1 MDPLYLFNRHFDMY
15 SRYRNNP
22 RGAIPTDRRGDY
34 IPRRRN
40 RHRNYDGLPSYMRPT
55 ESSFRRS
62 RTYGPQ
68 RRKPRPWERDNG
80 PPTTDHPANDAPD
93 TTNTDD
99 VPKPKIE
106 EEATAEELATVLTVK
121 NIDLNIEENVQ
132 QHHTDKYEN
141 TMEREDGDGEK
152 LERELVIR
160 RAAEFQIT
168 IEFDRPYNKKQDD
181 LTFLFKTG
189 EYPLPKAGTLASF
202 KLQEGADRSYK
213 PDSWGAHIVK
223 LDGNFMTMA
232 VYVPAKCVIG
242 EWEFV
247 VKTIFEDKD
256 GKKMSFRYEYP
267 DDIIILLNPWS
278 PDDTVYYPTEKL
290 LDEYVLND
298 GGALFY
304 GNYRQIGSR
313 GWNFG
318 QFADGILD
326 ASLVILRKAFG
337 FKIDGNMGDPVHIS
351 RALSRIVN
359 NNDDNGVLVGNWSGE
374 YDDGTRPTAWTGSIK
389 IIQQYMEKR
398 EPVQYGQCWVFSG
411 VLTTICRAL
420 GLPCRS
426 VTNFASA
433 HDTDLSCTIDNVYRL
448 DDDDDLEKTNLS
460 GDSVWNFHVWNEV
473 YMQRPDLP
481 TSSTEYHGWQVI
493 DATPQERSDGFFCL
507 GPAPVAAVKKG
518 AINIGKDTP
527 FVFAEVNAD
536 SIDWLVEDRDEFY
549 VLNVVKDKIGKKI
562 STKEPTGKRFR
573 GNLSYTGRRG
583 NIDREDLT
591 LLYKYEEGTPEE
603 RDAVAL
609 ATKLSNADK
618 NPYITDSMIEL
629 KLEDQDEILV
639 GKDFSYSVMVKNV
652 GDKSLTVKVGMKI
665 ESMTYYG
672 DAVDMIIHKKF
683 GEMKIE
689 AGQETK
695 IKLDVPA
702 DLYLPKV
709 IEHFAMKVTAT
720 CLIIEEHRRVILED
734 DFRLRRPDLTIEAP
748 ETCKPGETIKI
759 KVYFD
764 NPMNKTLTKC
774 KLMIEGSL
782 RSTETTNG
790 GSIKFPDVPG
800 NSRWETILT
809 VKPKI
814 KPTHIKERDLF
825 LSFDCVEL
833 PDIVGFHGLDLS
845 D

>member
-1 MDPLYLFNRHFDMY
+1 MS
-15 SRYRNNP
+15 SRYANDTT
-22 RGAIPTDRRGDY
+22 RGIPTRRGGGHN
-34 IPRRRN
+34 PLCRN
-40 RHRNYDGLPSYMRPT
+40 SD
-55 ESSFRRS
+55 SSINIL
-62 RTYGPQ
+62 RTRTDGPQ
-68 RRKPRPWERDNG
+68 RLKPRPWERDHR
-80 PPTTDHPANDAPD
+80 PPTSECSAQ
-93 TTNTDD
+93 D
-99 VPKPKIE
+99 VSTKPLPSTGT
-106 EEATAEELATVLTVK
+106 EATSEELATVITVK
-121 NIDLNIEENVQ
+121 NIDLNIEENVR
-132 QHHTDKYEN
+132 QHHTDKFEN
-141 TMEREDGDGEK
+141 TMEKDCAGKTVEPQ
-152 LERELVIR
+152 LVIR
-160 RAAEFQIT
+160 RAAEFKIT

-181 LTFLFKTG
+181 LTFIFKTG
-189 EYPLPKAGTLASF
+189 EHPLPTTGTLVTF

-213 PDSWGAHIVK
+213 PDSWGAHMVN

-247 VKTIFEDKD
+247 VKRTLVKKD

-290 LDEYVLND
+290 LDEYILND
-298 GGALFY
+298 GGTLFY
-304 GNYRQIGSR
+304 GSYKQISSR

-318 QFADGILD
+318 HFADGILD
-326 ASLVILRKAFG
+326 ASLHILRKAFG
-337 FKIDGNMGDPVHIS
+337 FKIDCNMGDPVQIS
-351 RALSRIVN
+351 RAVSRIVN
-359 NNDDNGVLVGNWSGE
+359 NYDDNGVLEGKWSGE

-389 IIQQYMEKR
+389 IIEQYMETK
-398 EPVQYGQCWVFSG
+398 EPVKYGQCWVFSG
-411 VLTTICRAL
+411 VVTTICRAL

-426 VTNFASA
+426 VTNYASA
-433 HDTDLSCTIDNVYRL
+433 HDSDCSCTIDKVYIL
-448 DDDDDLEKTNLS
+448 DDDDDLIKFDILCK
-460 GDSVWNFHVWNEV
+460 DSVWNFHVWNEV
-473 YMQRPDLP
+473 YMQRPDLL
-481 TSSTEYHGWQVI
+481 TSSTDYNGWQVI

-507 GPAPVAAVKKG
+507 GPAPVAAIKKG
-518 AINIGKDTP
+518 AINIGQDTP

-536 SIDWLVEDRDEFY
+536 TIDWLLDDVDEYY
-549 VLNVVKDKIGKKI
+549 VLGVMKETIGQKI

-573 GNLSYTGRRG
+573 GNLSNFGSG
-583 NIDREDLT
+583 GDIDREDLT
-591 LLYKYEEGTPEE
+591 SLYKYEEGTSEE

-609 ATKLSNADK
+609 AAKLSNADK

-629 KLEDQDEILV
+629 KLEDQDEVIV

-652 GDKSLTVKVGMKI
+652 GDKSLTIKVGMKI

-672 DAVDMIIHKKF
+672 DAVDKIIHKKF
-683 GEMKIE
+683 DKMKIQ

-702 DLYLPKV
+702 DLYLPKLV
-709 IEHFAMKVTAT
+709 EHFAMKVTAT
-720 CLIIEEHRRVILED
+720 CFVIEEHRSVILED

-782 RSTETTNG
+782 RSTETPNG
-790 GSIKFPDVPG
+790 GTIEFPDVPG

-814 KPTHIKERDLF
+814 KPTTLKERDLF

-833 PDIVGFHGLDLS
+833 PDIVGLHGLDLS